1 MIKLKDLLKE
11 LVNLNLS
18 PFEFDQD
25 GNESRIK
32 RDINNKQGWR
42 RLGSNSEQNKQIKAY
57 LDKYTSNF
65 KWNSSVPKSE
75 KFSKENENM
84 YNTPYVMYV
93 HLLQT
98 SEGVNNIAEALQG
111 MIANE
116 PDNTQKLIESALL
129 LVYTDK
135 ESEFIKAYEQYKDVI
150 EKNASDDDGANPF
163 TAIKYAAANFKD
175 KKGIFKKFVRNGWSA
190 GNFKP

>member
-1 MIKLKDLLKE
+1 MKLVNILKE
-11 LVNLNLS
+11 IVNLSLS

-25 GNESRIK
+25 GNETRIK
-32 RDINNKQGWR
+32 RDINNKKGWR
-42 RLGSNSEQNKQIKAY
+42 RLSSNSEQNKQLKAY

-84 YNTPYVMYV
+84 YSTPYVMYV

-98 SEGVNNIAEALQG
+98 SEGVNNLVDALQG

-116 PDNTQKLIESALL
+116 PDSTQKIIENALL
-129 LVYTDK
+129 LIFNNN
-135 ESEFIKAYEQYKDVI
+135 ESKFKSVFNQYKDII

-163 TAIKYAAANFKD
+163 AAVKYAVSDFKD
-175 KKGIFKKFVRNGWSA
+175 KKGIFKKFALNGWSA
-190 GNFKP
+190 GQFKPY

>member
-1 MIKLKDLLKE
+1 MKLVNILKE
-11 LVNLNLS
+11 IVNLSLS

-25 GNESRIK
+25 GNETRIK
-32 RDINNKQGWR
+32 RDINNKKGWR
-42 RLGSNSEQNKQIKAY
+42 RLSSNSEQNKQLKAY

-84 YNTPYVMYV
+84 YSTPYVMYV

-98 SEGVNNIAEALQG
+98 SEGVNNLVDALQG

-116 PDNTQKLIESALL
+116 PDSTQKIIESALL
-129 LVYTDK
+129 LVFNNN
-135 ESEFIKAYEQYKDVI
+135 ESKFKLVFNQYKDVI

-163 TAIKYAAANFKD
+163 AAVKYAVSNFKD

-190 GNFKP
+190 SQFKP

>member
-1 MIKLKDLLKE
+1 MKLIDILKE
-11 LVNLNLS
+11 IVNLSLS

-25 GNESRIK
+25 GNETRIK
-32 RDINNKQGWR
+32 RDINNKKGWR
-42 RLGSNSEQNKQIKAY
+42 RLSSNSEQNKQLKAY

-84 YNTPYVMYV
+84 YSTPYVMYV

-98 SEGVNNIAEALQG
+98 SEGVNNLVDALQG

-116 PDNTQKLIESALL
+116 PDSTQKIIESALL
-129 LVYTDK
+129 LVFNNN
-135 ESEFIKAYEQYKDVI
+135 ESKFKLVFNQYKDII

-163 TAIKYAAANFKD
+163 AAVKYAVSDFKD
-175 KKGIFKKFVRNGWSA
+175 KKGIFKKFALNGWSA
-190 GNFKP
+190 GQFKPY

>member
-1 MIKLKDLLKE
+1 MK
-11 LVNLNLS
+11 LVNILNEIVNLILS

-25 GNESRIK
+25 GNETRIK
-32 RDINNKQGWR
+32 RDINNKKGWR
-42 RLGSNSEQNKQIKAY
+42 RLSSNSEQNKQLKAY

-84 YNTPYVMYV
+84 YSTPYVMYV

-98 SEGVNNIAEALQG
+98 SEGVNNLVDALQG

-116 PDNTQKLIESALL
+116 PDSIQKIIENALL
-129 LVYTDK
+129 LVFNNN
-135 ESEFIKAYEQYKDVI
+135 ESKFKSVFNQYKDVI

-163 TAIKYAAANFKD
+163 AAVKYAVSNFKD
-175 KKGIFKKFVRNGWSA
+175 KKGIFKKFALNGWSA
-190 GNFKP
+190 GQFKP

>member
-1 MIKLKDLLKE
+1 MKLIDILNE
-11 LVNLNLS
+11 IVNLSLS

-25 GNESRIK
+25 GNETRIK
-32 RDINNKQGWR
+32 RDINNKKGWR
-42 RLGSNSEQNKQIKAY
+42 RLSSNSEQNKQLKAY

-84 YNTPYVMYV
+84 YSTPYVMYV

-98 SEGVNNIAEALQG
+98 SEGVNNLVDALQG

-116 PDNTQKLIESALL
+116 PDSTQKIIESALL
-129 LVYTDK
+129 LVFNNN
-135 ESEFIKAYEQYKDVI
+135 ESKFKLVFNQYKDVI

-163 TAIKYAAANFKD
+163 AAVKYAVSNFKD

-190 GNFKP
+190 GQFKP

>member
-1 MIKLKDLLKE
+1 MIKLKNILSE
-11 LVNLNLS
+11 IVNLSLS

-32 RDINNKQGWR
+32 RDINNNQGWR
-42 RLGSNSEQNKQIKAY
+42 RLSSDTEQNKQIKSY

-65 KWNSSVPKSE
+65 KWKSNVPKSE

-84 YNTPYVMYV
+84 YSTPYVMYV

-98 SEGVNNIAEALQG
+98 SEGVNNISEALQG

-116 PDNTQKLIESALL
+116 PDSTQKIIESALL
-129 LVYTDK
+129 LVFDDD
-135 ESEFIKAYEQYKDVI
+135 ESKFKSGVDQYKDVI
-150 EKNASDDDGANPF
+150 EKNASEDDGANPF
-163 TAIKYAAANFKD
+163 AAVKYAVSNFKD
-175 KKGIFKKFVRNGWSA
+175 KKGIFKKFALNGWSA
-190 GNFKP
+190 GQFKP

>member
-1 MIKLKDLLKE
+1 MKLVNILKE
-11 LVNLNLS
+11 IVNLSLS

-25 GNESRIK
+25 GNETRIN
-32 RDINNKQGWR
+32 RDINNKKGWR
-42 RLGSNSEQNKQIKAY
+42 ILSSNSEQNKQLKAY

-84 YNTPYVMYV
+84 YSTPYVMYV

-98 SEGVNNIAEALQG
+98 SEGVNNLVDALQG

-116 PDNTQKLIESALL
+116 PDSTQKIIESALL
-129 LVYTDK
+129 LVFNNN
-135 ESEFIKAYEQYKDVI
+135 ESKFKLVFNQYKDII

-163 TAIKYAAANFKD
+163 AAVKYAVSDFKD
-175 KKGIFKKFVRNGWSA
+175 KKGIFKKFALNGWSA
-190 GNFKP
+190 GQFKPY

>member
-1 MIKLKDLLKE
+1 MKLIDILNE
-11 LVNLNLS
+11 IVNLSLS

-25 GNESRIK
+25 GNETRIK
-32 RDINNKQGWR
+32 RDINNKKGWR
-42 RLGSNSEQNKQIKAY
+42 RLSSNSEQNKQLKAY

-65 KWNSSVPKSE
+65 KWNSSIPKSE

-84 YNTPYVMYV
+84 YSTPYVMYV

-98 SEGVNNIAEALQG
+98 SEGVNNLVDALQG

-116 PDNTQKLIESALL
+116 PDSTQKIIESALL
-129 LVYTDK
+129 LVFNNN
-135 ESEFIKAYEQYKDVI
+135 ESKFKLVFNQYKDVI

-163 TAIKYAAANFKD
+163 AAVKYAVSNFKD

-190 GNFKP
+190 GQFKP

>member
-1 MIKLKDLLKE
+1 MKLVNILKE
-11 LVNLNLS
+11 IVNLSLS

-25 GNESRIK
+25 GNETRIK
-32 RDINNKQGWR
+32 RDINNKKGWR
-42 RLGSNSEQNKQIKAY
+42 RLSSNSEQNKQLKAY

-84 YNTPYVMYV
+84 YSTPYVMYV

-98 SEGVNNIAEALQG
+98 SEGVNNLVDALQG

-116 PDNTQKLIESALL
+116 PDSTQKIIESALL
-129 LVYTDK
+129 LVFNNN
-135 ESEFIKAYEQYKDVI
+135 ESKFKLVFNQYKDII

-163 TAIKYAAANFKD
+163 AAVKYAVSDFKD
-175 KKGIFKKFVRNGWSA
+175 KKGIFKKFALNGWSA
-190 GNFKP
+190 GQF